1 MISNP
6 ARKET
11 ADAVAKCRSVTN
23 KPHAT
28 WLFPCFL
35 YAVLIVGFSVSKQQP
50 FSEENIFEMLCE
62 NVKLVNLIFVVS
74 VEMVD
79 VKVTELS
86 PCISE
91 YSVSTRLLEDTAH

>member
-1 MISNP
+1 M
-6 ARKET
+6 
-11 ADAVAKCRSVTN
+11 AKCRSLTN

-28 WLFPCFL
+28 RLFPCFL
-35 YAVLIVGFSVSKQQP
+35 YAVLIVGFSVSKQP
-50 FSEENIFEMLCE
+50 FSEENTFEMLCE
-62 NVKLVNLIFVVS
+62 KMKLVNLIFVVS

-79 VKVTELS
+79 VKVTEPS